1 VENKVNFQNRVVT
14 EVGGGVQI
22 MEEFKLQECDDD
34 QIDLLAGANGLAD
47 LKNALQMSKDYS

>member
-1 VENKVNFQNRVVT
+1 VNFQNRVVT

-47 LKNALQMSKDYS
+47 LKNALQMSKDYN